1 MSSDLDF
8 MKSTVTRYEGIVMSL
23 DDPSIVSTAMRLSY
37 YASMLDAAID
47 SPMDDAADQ
56 EQLLALFDEQIKSA
70 TDQFQKLVNDKL

>member
-1 MSSDLDF
+1 
-8 MKSTVTRYEGIVMSL
+8 
-23 DDPSIVSTAMRLSY
+23 
-37 YASMLDAAID
+37 MLDAAID